1 MRYFLKFAY
10 KGTNYHGWQS
20 QPNDISVQSVLTE
33 KISLLLRQ
41 PIELVGAGRTDAGVH
56 ARCMYAHF
64 DLDNAITD
72 TANIVRKLNSLL
84 PPDIAVD
91 DLFQVADDMHARFS
105 AKFRT
110 YRYYV
115 STKKSPFLNDLAVRF
130 LFNLD
135 VEKMNEAAA
144 KLLDYKDFTS
154 FSKVHTDVK
163 TNDCDVTYAKWV
175 RTDDM
180 LIFTITANRFLRNMV
195 RAVVGTLVE
204 VGKGKMTVEQFCET
218 IEKKNR
224 CAAGM
229 SVPACGLYLE
239 EVGY

>member
-1 MRYFLKFAY
+1 M
-10 KGTNYHGWQS
+10 
-20 QPNDISVQSVLTE
+20 
-33 KISLLLRQ
+33 
-41 PIELVGAGRTDAGVH
+41 
-56 ARCMYAHF
+56 
-64 DLDNAITD
+64 
-72 TANIVRKLNSLL
+72 
-84 PPDIAVD
+84 
-91 DLFQVADDMHARFS
+91 
-105 AKFRT
+105 
-110 YRYYV
+110 
-115 STKKSPFLNDLAVRF
+115 RF

-163 TNDCDVTYAKWV
+163 TNDCDVTYAKWE